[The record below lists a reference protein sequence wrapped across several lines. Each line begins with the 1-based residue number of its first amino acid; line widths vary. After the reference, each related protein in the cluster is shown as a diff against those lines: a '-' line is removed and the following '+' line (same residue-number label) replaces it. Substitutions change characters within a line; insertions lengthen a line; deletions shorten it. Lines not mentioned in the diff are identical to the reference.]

1 MANTNIRV
9 VQGFTVASFMV
20 KQDVVKIVLEANK
33 DDLRVGEGDIGDIL
47 SSLELHC
54 TAGEAAPV
62 ELTLAR
68 SMDDAE

>member
-9 VQGFTVASFMV
+9 VQGFTVASFVV
-20 KQDVVKIVLEANK
+20 KQDVVRIVLQASK
-33 DDLRVGEGDIGDIL
+33 DEIRAGDGDVGDVL

-54 TAGEAAPV
+54 TAGDSAPV